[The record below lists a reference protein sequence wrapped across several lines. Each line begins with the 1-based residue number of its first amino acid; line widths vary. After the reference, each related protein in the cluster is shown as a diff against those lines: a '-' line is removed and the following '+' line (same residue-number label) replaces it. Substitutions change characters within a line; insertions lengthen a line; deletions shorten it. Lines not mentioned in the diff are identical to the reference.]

1 MSTETGA
8 EKRRLSRSNSE
19 SEEGATEIATNEDIK
34 NSEESNTIKHL
45 DEYQHRQKQHAD
57 EKDQKKD
64 RRTTLGTT
72 RGEEDTVVTP
82 ANTNNN
88 VIPGDGSR
96 QIIAVSANKNPTAF
110 FQLARKFLM
119 TNEMCD
125 LSALEGAIVSAVDA
139 AHLLERS
146 KLASIV
152 RIHTSYVN
160 VEPKRRRQVSQRKG
174 EVSSAIR
181 TEGASSSNITEDGL
195 PSTKVESSSL
205 TISVAGTTN
214 TEEPLSSSVTSSVLD
229 SKKSMMVSSTQQGGQ
244 QSTTISNT
252 RNSSSSLSG
261 SGSRELRRARILVT
275 VKRTDSYKR
284 WLEENPT
291 QRQAIIAGTATV
303 TAEDIIGEGDS
314 SSKNNTSADLS
325 STTMEQILTSTLSK
339 IEG

>member
-1 MSTETGA
+1 MSTETGE
-8 EKRRLSRSNSE
+8 EKRQLSKSISE
-19 SEEGATEIATNEDIK
+19 SEEGATGIATTEDVHS
-34 NSEESNTIKHL
+34 SEESNVTKPL
-45 DEYQHRQKQHAD
+45 DEPRQRQDTD
-57 EKDQKKD
+57 ETDQKKD
-64 RRTTLGTT
+64 GGTT
-72 RGEEDTVVTP
+72 AASGKEVTVGTP
-82 ANTNNN
+82 SNSNNN

-160 VEPKRRRQVSQRKG
+160 VEPKRRRQVWQQKG
-174 EVSSAIR
+174 DVSSAVT
-181 TEGASSSNITEDGL
+181 TEGASSSSTLEDGS
-195 PSTKVESSSL
+195 PSFKVESSSL
-205 TISVAGTTN
+205 PSNVNRTTN
-214 TEEPLSSSVTSSVLD
+214 TEEQSQTSSSLISKSIPD
-229 SKKSMMVSSTQQGGQ
+229 SEKHTKVSGTQQEWQ
-244 QSTTISNT
+244 QSTTTSTT
-252 RNSSSSLSG
+252 RSSATSLSG

-275 VKRTDSYKR
+275 VKRTESYKR

-303 TAEDIIGEGDS
+303 TAENISGGVS
-314 SSKNNTSADLS
+314 SSNNNETPELPTA
-325 STTMEQILTSTLSK
+325 MEQAPSSS
-339 IEG
+339 